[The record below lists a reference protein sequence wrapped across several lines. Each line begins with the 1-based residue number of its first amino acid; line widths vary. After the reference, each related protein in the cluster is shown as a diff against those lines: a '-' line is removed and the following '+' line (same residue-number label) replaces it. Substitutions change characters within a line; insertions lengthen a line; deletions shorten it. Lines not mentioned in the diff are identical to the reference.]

1 MKKYIDLS
9 KYDDKYTIAQLK
21 KAIEADEKLAKEKE
35 DKGLQKIKEKYQNT
49 YLKYID
55 EDNIFGKTLNVVHLK
70 EYVRSERTTDWEL
83 IYYFEGREIS
93 FSENNLFYK
102 VFDTNRC
109 SNSFSAKEL
118 KVMEIITE
126 EEYLKYEDK
135 YRQISAELENLIN

>member
-9 KYDDKYTIAQLK
+9 QYNEKLTIAELK
-21 KAIEADEKLAKEKE
+21 KAIEQEEEVNKLKENKE
-35 DKGLQKIKEKYQNT
+35 INLIKEKYQNT
-49 YLKYID
+49 YLKYIE
-55 EDNIFGKTLNVVHLK
+55 EDGIFGKTLNVIQLK
-70 EYVRSERTTDWEL
+70 EFVRTERTTDWEL

-118 KVMEIITE
+118 KKTEIITE
-126 EEYLKYEDK
+126 EDYLNYENKYK
-135 YRQISAELENLIN
+135 KIKTELENLIE